1 MGVFNKNNYSTRA
14 CGIWDDYIPG
24 SYPLRVDTR
33 VYIQGQRSVLLRKM
47 MDSQKT
53 YPYMA
58 W

>member
-1 MGVFNKNNYSTRA
+1 M
-14 CGIWDDYIPG
+14 WDDYIPRWN
-24 SYPLRVDTR
+24 PLRVDTR